1 MIHFIAFGLQR
12 RRILNRICNRI
23 CHENLVLDQD
33 NNFYLISLSILMTC
47 LLDNLWILQG
57 EVFPSSLL
65 GGTGLKCT
73 SMDVLSL
80 MSLEKAAFYLNSQLD
95 CHLFTCLSTFQE
107 IFRQETGQNSQ
118 KLKKK
123 FVLSRKTD
131 NQVTKKISIGLSLP

>member
-47 LLDNLWILQG
+47 LLDNVWILQG

-65 GGTGLKCT
+65 RGTGLKCT
-73 SMDVLSL
+73 SMDVLSV
-80 MSLEKAAFYLNSQLD
+80 MSLEKATFYLNSQLD

>member
-47 LLDNLWILQG
+47 LLDNVWIFQG

>member
-47 LLDNLWILQG
+47 LLDNLWILWG

-118 KLKKK
+118 NLKKK